1 MFHHFHPYKPFLQ
14 KDTRRIIVGTLPPP
28 RFCTKEYKDNDVLFC
43 YGSQDGLLWKA
54 LDKIYKLNLVYN
66 QSQKA
71 VKQRKEFLIKNNLG
85 ICDIVDSCKR
95 EKIDASDIG
104 MQDVEL
110 RDILKYLK
118 EYKDIDTLIFTGG
131 YCKNSPEYFLRKVLK
146 EQNLKFELLD
156 QNIPKIHKFKY
167 LNKEYKTISLTS
179 PSNAANRSI
188 GANSYYKEQ
197 KSKNKNY
204 TTFDF
209 RVEQYEKVFLT
220 NNSGNKSSNPINK
233 HLNGHY

>member
-146 EQNLKFELLD
+146 EQNLKFELL
-156 QNIPKIHKFKY
+156 
-167 LNKEYKTISLTS
+167 
-179 PSNAANRSI
+179 
-188 GANSYYKEQ
+188 
-197 KSKNKNY
+197 
-204 TTFDF
+204 
-209 RVEQYEKVFLT
+209 
-220 NNSGNKSSNPINK
+220 
-233 HLNGHY
+233 